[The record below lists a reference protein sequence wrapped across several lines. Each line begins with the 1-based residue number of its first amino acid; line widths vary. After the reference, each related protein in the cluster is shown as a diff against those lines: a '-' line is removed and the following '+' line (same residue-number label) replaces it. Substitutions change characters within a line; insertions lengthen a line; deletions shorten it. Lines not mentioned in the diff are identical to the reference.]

1 MKAGERM
8 TLPRA
13 KARKQTTPRLAK
25 AGVSTVRRSAETV
38 GPGGGR
44 ERLLEAALRL
54 FASKGYA
61 ATSVRDIVSAAGVTA
76 PSLYHHFGNKEGLF
90 LAIVRASQLR
100 VEAVQREVLAGG
112 GTAAV
117 RIVRLSR
124 AYVALRLE
132 FADFAWAVVR
142 IVAGPRKA
150 APRFDFRALGLK
162 KIRQFERLVEEGVAS
177 GEFGPCTPRHVALAL
192 AGAIEMASR
201 LHLLHSSAGGSDGA
215 LDGMVAVILSGITA
229 GRTRH
234 APRRGAAA
242 DPATE
247 S

>member
-13 KARKQTTPRLAK
+13 KARKQTTPRPAK

-44 ERLLEAALRL
+44 ERLLEVALRL

-90 LAIVRASQLR
+90 LAIVRASQSR
-100 VEAVQREVLAGG
+100 VEAAQQRVLASGG
-112 GTAAV
+112 SASD
-117 RIVRLSR
+117 RIFRLGQ
-124 AYVALRLE
+124 AYVDLRRE
-132 FADFAWAVVR
+132 MADLGWTLLR
-142 IVAGPRKA
+142 IISGPKRLV
-150 APRFDFRALGLK
+150 PRIDFRVFTLERVRRF
-162 KIRQFERLVEEGVAS
+162 RQLVEEGVAN
-177 GEFGPCTPRHVALAL
+177 GEFRPCVSYYVALAL
-192 AGAIEMASR
+192 VGAIDVASR
-201 LHLLHSSAGGSDGA
+201 PPMFDSGAGGSDAA
-215 LDGMVAVILSGITA
+215 LEGMVTVILSGIIVSPA
-229 GRTRH
+229 RT
-234 APRRGAAA
+234 APRRRRAAGPTA
-242 DPATE
+242 K